1 MIPDKFQRERAVIAL
16 NGENLIKKLL
26 KPLRAAMFSLR
37 LKKPAIRI
45 TLDFYKIRK
54 LY

>member
-1 MIPDKFQRERAVIAL
+1 MIPDKLQRERAVIAL
-16 NGENLIKKLL
+16 NGKNLIKKLL
-26 KPLRAAMFSLR
+26 KPLRAAVLRFR

-45 TLDFYKIRK
+45 TLDFYEIRK